1 MASSLRTGQLVPQP
15 YSRMSTPTPIQPFT
29 PPSHNPT
36 TPNSTAR
43 LRVTSG
49 LYQTPTTPSQLSI
62 NTPMIGTSEDAI
74 AGTTGKLNG
83 TNNGSTT
90 NNSTNNKIKKPT
102 VAGSLD
108 KFERILAGLVESV
121 AKFRPSPELAQKLI
135 DVDFE
140 LSESLEELERQ
151 HKATQRL
158 KKLRKTSE
166 ALDEQLNMLLVT
178 LADCRRTLRALPK
191 PDEKVMKEQSTN
203 AGLIKHEKGVFA
215 KDLLSYA
222 TKITKFTSA
231 PPGYQ
236 MAPEHANLPW
246 PTDDEMRRGVL
257 ALSAI
262 AGTSEELQQVAA
274 KKDNSLLDSSKDH
287 SREPESEGKPELHS
301 QNVNGLEV
309 RRNSITKFGD
319 EESAPAPTTHLDL
332 DLFDPDDDDDDDDD
346 EDMVDV

>member
-1 MASSLRTGQLVPQP
+1 M
-15 YSRMSTPTPIQPFT
+15 QPFT
-29 PPSHNPT
+29 PPSLNPATPGST
-36 TPNSTAR
+36 TR
-43 LRVTSG
+43 LRVSSG

-62 NTPMIGTSEDAI
+62 NTPMTGSSEEVM
-74 AGTTGKLNG
+74 
-83 TNNGSTT
+83 S
-90 NNSTNNKIKKPT
+90 NSTDKLGRSAIGGASGNNQGNKIMKPT

-108 KFERILAGLVESV
+108 KFEKVLAGLVESV
-121 AKFRPSPELAQKLI
+121 ARFRPSPELAQKLI
-135 DVDFE
+135 DVDVE
-140 LSESLEELERQ
+140 LSESLEELARQ

-166 ALDEQLNMLLVT
+166 ALDEQLNTLLVT

-191 PDEKVMKEQSTN
+191 PDEKVMKEHSTN

-215 KDLLSYA
+215 KDLLRYA

-236 MAPEHANLPW
+236 TAPEHANLPW

-262 AGTSEELQQVAA
+262 TGISEEAQPTTDKEEAPVPEAPKA
-274 KKDNSLLDSSKDH
+274 SS
-287 SREPESEGKPELHS
+287 SEPESDSKSGAPLQEA
-301 QNVNGLEV
+301 NGFAE
-309 RRNSITKFGD
+309 RRNSITRFG
-319 EESAPAPTTHLDL
+319 EEDTSVAPTTHLDL